1 MKHFDKQPIGVFIKA
16 SKATEAL
23 EVEIRKITR
32 SNVAHFQDMI
42 NVNIEEFGFSSVFP
56 QVLL

>member
-1 MKHFDKQPIGVFIKA
+1 MKHFGKQPIGVFIKA

-23 EVEIRKITR
+23 EVKIRKITWI
-32 SNVAHFQDMI
+32 NVAYFQDM
-42 NVNIEEFGFSSVFP
+42 NNFNIKEFGFSSVLL